1 MSPFSWPRPG
11 RRWVHRARVT
21 AAASLTFAAM
31 WFAACGKQAPLS
43 MGENQRPTL
52 ELTQAPVTSTQPF
65 FYAYELRW
73 AGYDVDGHIDYF
85 RYTID
90 PPTAPNSDTVSTLS
104 EWNRNDFRFSVVLV
118 HTVSELG
125 AVGGSIV

>member
-1 MSPFSWPRPG
+1 MSPSRRPG
-11 RRWVHRARVT
+11 AVPRWILRGR
-21 AAASLTFAAM
+21 AAAALSLVVSAL
-31 WFAACGKQAPLS
+31 WFAACSKQAPLPLS
-43 MGENQRPTL
+43 PNQRPTL

-90 PPTAPNSDTVSTLS
+90 PPTEPNSDTVWTK
-104 EWNRNDFRFSVVLV
+104 
-118 HTVSELG
+118 TT
-125 AVGGSIV
+125 